1 MSRSKHVLVT
11 DPYLFPVSF
20 AKRLTPQ
27 QLAKFQEK
35 FAEDLAYS
43 FCTFTVAPYTQAL
56 QRKLRNSA
64 EYVTEYVY
72 L

>member
-1 MSRSKHVLVT
+1 MSQRSNHVLVT
-11 DPYLFPVSF
+11 NPYLLPVSF
-20 AKRLTPQ
+20 ATRLNPQ
-27 QLAKFQEK
+27 QYAKFLQK
-35 FAEDLAYS
+35 YATDIVGSSFA
-43 FCTFTVAPYTQAL
+43 VAPYTQAL